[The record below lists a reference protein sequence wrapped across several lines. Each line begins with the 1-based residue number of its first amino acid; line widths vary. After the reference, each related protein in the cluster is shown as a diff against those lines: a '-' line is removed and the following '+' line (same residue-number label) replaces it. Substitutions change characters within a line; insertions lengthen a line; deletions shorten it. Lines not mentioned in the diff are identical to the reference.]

1 MADEN
6 LSAIDGCLRIDT
18 NSPNGEVPATPLPT
32 MMARRLPGA
41 NAEDT
46 FVDVENTFNL
56 VNYSDT
62 SNETTLSSTTDRPK
76 RKAAEKAMLLLIKP
90 KRQRKNT
97 AAEEEE
103 VIREDEGE
111 AETERGQQNGEGTV
125 NGQQQNGDGTTA
137 NEQQQNGEG
146 TTNEQQQNGE
156 GTAANEQHNGT
167 GTTNEQQQNGQE
179 KASSSSASSA
189 KRKKPPK
196 SKEHKV
202 AARQRNNCNKK
213 KPKTRIKLPKDKVP
227 PRVQPITNN
236 EQNREEEEQTYEVD
250 GILAMSVL
258 KSGERLYYLV
268 WRGSPGHDSWIRTSW
283 SEALELTA
291 DFVEDLTINEVL
303 KALMSEESIAAHL
316 VEKLQSHQLFI
327 KLRELLGKG
336 GPLPAALNIAYA
348 AQATQTQRT
357 KAAESLIQFKLAEK
371 ILE

>member
-18 NSPNGEVPATPLPT
+18 NSPNTTPLPT
-32 MMARRLPGA
+32 MMARRFQKP

-46 FVDVENTFNL
+46 FDDVEDTFNL

-62 SNETTLSSTTDRPK
+62 SSNETTFTRTIDRPK

-90 KRQRKNT
+90 KSQRKNT
-97 AAEEEE
+97 AAEEE

-111 AETERGQQNGEGTV
+111 AETERGQQNGEGTA
-125 NGQQQNGDGTTA
+125 A
-137 NEQQQNGEG
+137 NE
-146 TTNEQQQNGE
+146 QQNGE
-156 GTAANEQHNGT
+156 GTAANEQQNGEGTAANEEQNGT
-167 GTTNEQQQNGQE
+167 GTTNEQHQNGQ
-179 KASSSSASSA
+179 ASSSSASSA

-236 EQNREEEEQTYEVD
+236 EQNHEEEEQTYEVD
-250 GILAMSVL
+250 AILAMSVL

-268 WRGSPGHDSWIRTSW
+268 WRGSPGHDSWVRTSW

-348 AQATQTQRT
+348 AQATETQRT
-357 KAAESLIQFKLAEK
+357 KAADSLIQFKLAEK